1 MMPMTASSPMNQA
14 HDRAKDILER
24 DVDLLHRLSDV
35 LVEREA
41 IDGKE
46 LLRFVE
52 GKQPIPT
59 KEELLLET
67 KTRREEEQAA
77 QPSSGP
83 DLIRS
88 ASSERASELAEQIPA
103 RPDWA

>member
-1 MMPMTASSPMNQA
+1 MIDAGE
-14 HDRAKDILER
+14 HELR
-24 DVDLLHRLSDV
+24 
-35 LVEREA
+35 
-41 IDGKE
+41 DGKLAAIRSIRP
-46 LLRFVE
+46 LLRGE
-52 GKQPIPT
+52 
-59 KEELLLET
+59 LET

-88 ASSERASELAEQIPA
+88 ASSERASEVAEQIPA